1 MPDRESMDKIA
12 IDLFS
17 DTVTRPTPAMRQAI
31 VNSEV
36 GDEQLREDPSV
47 NRLNNMVRDLLGKED
62 ALFLPSGTMCN
73 QIAFRVHCSQGDEI
87 IMDRTAHTRH
97 YETGGPAALSGAST
111 YPLDGERGI
120 FTADQVED
128 AIRPEGN
135 HFPRSAVLLVEQTS
149 NLGGG
154 SIWPLETIKE
164 VCTAAHDHGLACHM
178 DGARLLNAVVAAGI
192 SARDYAAPFDSLW
205 IDFSK
210 GLGAPVGAVM
220 AGSSSFIQQA
230 WRWKHQFGGAMRQ
243 AGIIASAAIY
253 ALENHIDRLNED
265 HAHARILAEG
275 LSKIPGLAIE
285 PAETNMVFFDVA
297 GLDMS
302 AVQFQERALARGLRV
317 STLGRTRVR
326 AVTHLDVTR
335 SQVEE
340 ALGIIRDVAANA
352 PT

>member
-1 MPDRESMDKIA
+1 MSKVL

-17 DTVTRPTPAMRQAI
+17 DTVTRPTPEMRQFITAAP
-31 VNSEV
+31 V

-47 NRLNNMVRDLLGKED
+47 NRLNKMVSDLLGKEE

-97 YETGGPAALSGAST
+97 YETGGPAALSGASM

-120 FTADQVED
+120 FTAAQVEE

-135 HFPRSAVLLVEQTS
+135 HFPRSTALLVEQTS

-154 SIWPLETIKE
+154 SIWPLEAIRE
-164 VCTAAHDHGLACHM
+164 VCTVARDHGLACHM
-178 DGARLLNAVVAAGI
+178 DGARLMNAVIGTGI
-192 SARDYAAPFDSLW
+192 PARDYAAPFDSVW

-210 GLGAPVGAVM
+210 GLGAPVGAVL

-243 AGIIASAAIY
+243 AGIIAAAAIY
-253 ALENHIDRLNED
+253 ALENHVERLSQD
-265 HAHARILAEG
+265 HANARNLARG
-275 LSKIPGLAIE
+275 LSKIPGLAVE
-285 PAETNMVFFDVA
+285 PVETNMVFFDVS
-297 GLDMS
+297 GLDVT
-302 AVQFQERALARGLRV
+302 ADQFQERVLSRGLRV

-340 ALGIIRDVAANA
+340 ALNIIRDV
-352 PT
+352 TTECS